1 MIHFADPYPDEL
13 LFSAWVRSAEQLQYP
28 NKYAYFA
35 EITGNQRIKPIVDFP
50 CHLDQFVAA
59 LPVPSS
65 YPVETLI
72 REHTLYPYYQPFLP
86 ADRAQMLYEQGAGA
100 RGICRERTDG
110 LKVDRSPHRRLGT
123 KGFHALG
130 ELPGDFR

>member
-13 LFSAWVRSAEQLQYP
+13 LFSAWVRSAERLQYP

-35 EITGNQRIKPIVDFP
+35 EITGHQRIKPIVDLP

-59 LPVPSS
+59 LLVPSS

-72 REHTLYPYYQPFLP
+72 RDHTLYPYYQAGVVSHVDGKVCGNVSLLP
-86 ADRAQMLYEQGAGA
+86 DKNSSPCCLQ
-100 RGICRERTDG
+100 DN
-110 LKVDRSPHRRLGT
+110 KVTLLSGNTSIR
-123 KGFHALG
+123 
-130 ELPGDFR
+130 